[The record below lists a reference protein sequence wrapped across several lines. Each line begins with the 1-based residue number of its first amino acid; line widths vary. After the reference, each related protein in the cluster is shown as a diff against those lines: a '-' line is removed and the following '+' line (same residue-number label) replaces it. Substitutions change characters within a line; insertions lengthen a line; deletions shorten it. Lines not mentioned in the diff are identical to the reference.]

1 MSARRP
7 VWVLALLALCVAA
20 LVLAAFDAERGG
32 SLAMPGRVGAPMA
45 LEPAPAPRVAY
56 TGPRRL
62 EGIATLRARVRRAGA
77 RIVAVTFLLDGEP
90 LGTDTTA
97 PYRLDVD
104 ASLLPPGRHRLR
116 VAAVDRLGAR
126 TTRARGRSHAGAGPR
141 RLTVTPATGLRPVL
155 GELARGT

>member
-20 LVLAAFDAERGG
+20 LVLTAFDSQRGG
-32 SLAMPGRVGAPMA
+32 SLAMPGRVGAPVA
-45 LEPAPAPRVAY
+45 LEPAPSTRVAY

-62 EGIATLRARVRRAGA
+62 EGIATLRASVRRAGA

-90 LGTDTTA
+90 LGTDTRP

-104 ASLLPPGRHRLR
+104 ASLVPSGRHRLR
-116 VAAVDRLGAR
+116 VVAVDNLGAR
-126 TTRARGRSHAGAGPR
+126 TTGRAVRSQR
-141 RLTVTPATGLRPVL
+141 RRRTPAH
-155 GELARGT
+155 